1 VDQHYFDTMKMPIIR
16 GRAFT
21 AADRADSRPV
31 AIVNEAFAQKYWPN
45 QNAVGK
51 RLRLKDKNGPL
62 AEVVGLTK
70 TSRYIFI
77 SEPPFPF
84 VYLPYAQNFSS
95 HMSVFVETAGDPAE
109 IAAPLRAV
117 VRSLDANMPVYNA
130 RTMSNLYQQ
139 RTVGV
144 LLMILQLVSTLG
156 LLGLALALIGL
167 YGLIAYSVSR
177 RTQEIGIR
185 MALGAHRSD
194 VLRMILGQGFVLS
207 MIGVAIGLA
216 ASIGVRRFL
225 AIGLIG
231 IGSTNPAVLLIVPLA
246 LILVTLAA
254 CYLPARRASQ
264 VDPIRALRWE

>member
-1 VDQHYFDTMKMPIIR
+1 
-16 GRAFT
+16 
-21 AADRADSRPV
+21 
-31 AIVNEAFAQKYWPN
+31 
-45 QNAVGK
+45 
-51 RLRLKDKNGPL
+51 
-62 AEVVGLTK
+62 
-70 TSRYIFI
+70 
-77 SEPPFPF
+77 
-84 VYLPYAQNFSS
+84 
-95 HMSVFVETAGDPAE
+95 
-109 IAAPLRAV
+109 
-117 VRSLDANMPVYNA
+117 MPVYNA

-139 RTVGV
+139 RTVGI

-246 LILVTLAA
+246 LILVAMAA